1 MTETHSASTT
11 GEGAGVASAEGDTA
25 RAGSSGEVPA
35 SPERRRLPRVGEL
48 LGYLEEP
55 AILISLSGLFFA
67 MLWIHLE
74 PVEVAGD
81 AFAKWNFVRMWF
93 YANDFSGE
101 KWDHHMARMGVHIPT
116 YIAQWVFGRGH
127 TTYYVP
133 QLVFAVAQAPLV
145 YVIGKRIGGRI
156 AGVLAAL
163 LLVYFDP
170 MIRQGSQLLPE
181 VFSATYALGALY
193 LLLRATETQGKRRTA
208 WLVASSVCFFFG
220 YLAKET
226 TVFFLP
232 GLLLALWLDR
242 KSFRDVVLY
251 AGILLAGF
259 VLESLAYLL
268 FTHHPHRGDVIM
280 GAHGQVPL
288 PKVTF
293 LQLFDR
299 FIELDTPWL
308 TAIHFFFA
316 AFVGTLVLSAG
327 NAARGTL
334 AMVAS
339 YLFLLTF
346 LVKGINPI
354 QLWQR
359 FLPRYFDPTAPFVQ
373 LVNGCFLV
381 LAGRTLYRRWAG
393 TRGAVLTA
401 RAARFGAVFVIALCS
416 LLGFAE
422 YVEARPKLE
431 ETHGLRVNTRHARVI
446 EDTFVR
452 NLPIIARERPK
463 GIWGAFSVLLH
474 DRHFTEPG
482 EELHRP
488 KTHKVRRNLWYAAK
502 HPEVYTPKVL
512 DRMIEKGC
520 ALRIHRRSRFLDV
533 APNDVLPARCDA
545 ELERLLK
552 R

>member
-1 MTETHSASTT
+1 LP
-11 GEGAGVASAEGDTA
+11 
-25 RAGSSGEVPA
+25 RAGA
-35 SPERRRLPRVGEL
+35 L
-48 LGYLEEP
+48 LRHLEEP

-81 AFAKWNFVRMWF
+81 AFAKWDFVRMWF
-93 YANDFSGE
+93 HANDFSEE
-101 KWDHHMARMGVHIPT
+101 KWDHHMARIGVLVPT
-116 YIAQWVFGRGH
+116 YIAQWLFGRGH

-145 YVIGKRIGGRI
+145 YVIGKRIGGRV
-156 AGVLAAL
+156 AGILAAL

-193 LLLRATETQGKRRTA
+193 LYVRATEAHGRRRTA

-226 TVFFLP
+226 TLFFLP
-232 GLLLALWLDR
+232 GLLLALWLER
-242 KSFRDVVLY
+242 KSFREVALF

-259 VLESLAYLL
+259 LLESLGYTL
-268 FTHHPHRGDVIM
+268 FTRHAHRGDVIM
-280 GAHGQVPL
+280 GGHGAL
-288 PKVTF
+288 SMPKVTF

-299 FIELDTPWL
+299 FIQLDTPWL
-308 TAIHFFFA
+308 VAIHFFLA
-316 AFVGTLVLSAG
+316 SFVGMLVLSVG
-327 NAARGTL
+327 NAARGAL
-334 AMVAS
+334 AMVAA

-346 LVKGINPI
+346 LVKGIDPI

-359 FLPRYFDPTAPFVQ
+359 FLPRYFDPTSPFVQ
-373 LVNGCFLV
+373 LVNGSFLA
-381 LAGRTLYRRWAG
+381 LAGRVLYRRWAG
-393 TRGAVLTA
+393 PRVTAFTA
-401 RAARFGAVFVIALCS
+401 RASRFGAVLVVALCS
-416 LLGFAE
+416 LLGYAE
-422 YVEARPKLE
+422 YAEARPELE
-431 ETHGLRVNTRHARVI
+431 KHGLRVNTHHARLL

-463 GIWGAFSVLLH
+463 AIWGAFSVLLH
-474 DRHFTEPG
+474 DRHFTKPG

-488 KTHKVRRNLWYAAK
+488 KTHKVRRDLFYAAK
-502 HPEVYTPKVL
+502 HPKVYTPKVL
-512 DRMIEKGC
+512 ERMIEKGC
-520 ALRIHRRSRFLDV
+520 ALRVYRRSRFLYMD
-533 APNDVLPARCDA
+533 PNELLPARCDA